1 MTIVSK
7 ECVLYI
13 SGVKRRTEL
22 IWRAFEAKNGITRA
36 QVADIFA
43 HFLVA
48 YGTDKVFGGML
59 REFNPRY
66 EAFDRAIREHMEKN
80 TPEEYRRFP
89 LLQRL
94 FGRLYKPLVKSDL
107 DKIDAIIA
115 AETAEEIAIKEAPEV
130 DSKDIE

>member
-1 MTIVSK
+1 MSK
-7 ECVLYI
+7 EGVLYI

-22 IWRAFEAKNGITRA
+22 IWRAFEAKNDITRA
-36 QVADIFA
+36 QIADLFS

-66 EAFDRAIREHMEKN
+66 EAFDRAIREHMEKEY
-80 TPEEYRRFP
+80 PDEYRRFP

-107 DKIDAIIA
+107 DKIDDIIA
-115 AETAEEIAIKEAPEV
+115 TENTEETVVKEAPDV
-130 DSKDIE
+130 DAEDIE

>member
-1 MTIVSK
+1 MFNVSK
-7 ECVLYI
+7 EGVLYI

-22 IWRAFEAKNGITRA
+22 IWRAFQGKNDTTLA
-36 QVADIFA
+36 QIADIFS

-66 EAFDRAIREHMEKN
+66 EAFDRAVREHMEKS
-80 TPEEYRRFP
+80 TPDEYRRFP

-94 FGRLYKPLVKSDL
+94 FGRLYRPLVKADL
-107 DKIDAIIA
+107 DKIDALIA
-115 AETAEEIAIKEAPEV
+115 AEATEDTIVKEAPEV
-130 DSKDIE
+130 DAKDIE

>member
-1 MTIVSK
+1 MGK
-7 ECVLYI
+7 ENTLFI
-13 SGVKRRTEL
+13 SNVKRRTEL

-36 QVADIFA
+36 QVADIFT

-59 REFNPRY
+59 RDFNPRY
-66 EAFDRAIREHMEKN
+66 EAFDRAVREHMEQN
-80 TPEEYRRFP
+80 TPDEYRRFP

-94 FGRLYKPLVKSDL
+94 FGRLYKPLVKADL

-115 AETAEEIAIKEAPEV
+115 AETAEETISEEAPEV
-130 DSKDIE
+130 DAKDVE